1 MNKPRQVKP
10 LFAAVGLTAIL
21 AGSALAQTAEEL
33 QNDHKTPGDV
43 LVYGMGYAGCG
54 PIRSRT
60 IAVQRPSLS
69 SGTV

>member
-33 QNDHKTPGDV
+33 QNEEE
-43 LVYGMGYAGCG
+43 
-54 PIRSRT
+54 
-60 IAVQRPSLS
+60 
-69 SGTV
+69 